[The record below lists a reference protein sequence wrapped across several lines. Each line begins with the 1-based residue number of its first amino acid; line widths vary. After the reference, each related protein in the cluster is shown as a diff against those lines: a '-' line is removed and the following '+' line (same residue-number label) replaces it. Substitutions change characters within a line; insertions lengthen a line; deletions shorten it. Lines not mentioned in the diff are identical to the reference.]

1 MKTPNQI
8 HADPGWSGILTLT
21 SLALLTALAVAWEPS
36 ALQAAIVPIAVLG
49 DPAPDGSGKLNN
61 FGRPSINNAGQV
73 RFTSQN
79 FDTLGESPDRTR

>member
-36 ALQAAIVPIAVLG
+36 PLQAAIVPIAVLG
-49 DPAPDGSGKLNN
+49 DPAPDGNGKLNN
-61 FGRPSINNAGQV
+61 FGPPSINNAG
-73 RFTSQN
+73 
-79 FDTLGESPDRTR
+79 